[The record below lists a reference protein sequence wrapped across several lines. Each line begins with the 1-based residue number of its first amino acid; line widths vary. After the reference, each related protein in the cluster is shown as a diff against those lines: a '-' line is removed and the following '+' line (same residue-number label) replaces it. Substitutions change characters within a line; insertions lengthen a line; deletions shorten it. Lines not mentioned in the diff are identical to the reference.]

1 MLPQLLGEPFDMKA
15 LIKALLIVTLTVA
28 VVSAPVIPERCIAC
42 NRRECPA
49 GIAVPLRMLS
59 PVEWLY
65 DNTDDL
71 HCNFGCAMFF
81 NWIKSNE

>member
-1 MLPQLLGEPFDMKA
+1 MSKRMGDPIDMRS
-15 LIKALLIVTLTVA
+15 LIKALLIVTATVA

-42 NRRECPA
+42 NRRECPV
-49 GIAVPLRMLS
+49 GIAKPLRMLS

-65 DNTDDL
+65 DTTDDL

-81 NWIKSNE
+81 NWINNNG